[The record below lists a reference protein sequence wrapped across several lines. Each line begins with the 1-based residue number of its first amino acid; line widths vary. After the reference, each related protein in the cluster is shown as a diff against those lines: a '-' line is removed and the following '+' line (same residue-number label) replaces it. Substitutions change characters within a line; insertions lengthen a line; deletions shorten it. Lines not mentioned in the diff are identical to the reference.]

1 MKLITRPEP
10 GEYAAYG
17 IVYVNEVPD
26 GGQPLQ
32 MMQDNLKVIEDL
44 VRSFPPERLT
54 TPHAPGEWT
63 VQEILGHIIDTERVF
78 AYRALRFARDDK
90 ANLPGFDQ
98 DAFVPQSGANERT
111 LDDLLEEY
119 RAVRQAS
126 LTLFSHLSDEA
137 LARVGSA
144 SGNPTT
150 ARAMAYF
157 IAGHEQHH
165 IKSIRENYRQV

>member
-1 MKLITRPEP
+1 MKRIARPEP

-17 IVYVNEVPD
+17 SIYVNEVPD
-26 GGQPLQ
+26 GGQVLQ
-32 MMQDNLKVIEDL
+32 MMQDNLKVMQDL
-44 VRSFPPERLT
+44 AHSFPPERLNV
-54 TPHAPGEWT
+54 PHAPGEWT
-63 VQEILGHIIDTERVF
+63 ILEILVHISDTERVF

-90 ANLPGFDQ
+90 TSLPGFDH
-98 DAFVPQSGANERT
+98 DSFVTQSGANGRT
-111 LDDLLEEY
+111 LDDVLEEY

-126 LTLFSHLSDEA
+126 ITLFNSLSDEA

-144 SGNPTT
+144 NGTPTS

-165 IKSIRENYRQV
+165 LKSIRQNYG

>member
-17 IVYVNEVPD
+17 IIYVNEVPD
-26 GGQPLQ
+26 GGQVLQ

-44 VRSFPPERLT
+44 ARSFPPEQLT
-54 TPHAPGEWT
+54 TPHAPSEWT
-63 VQEILGHIIDTERVF
+63 IQEILSHIIDTERVF

-90 ANLPGFDQ
+90 TNLPGFDQ

-111 LDDLLEEY
+111 LDDILEEY

-126 LTLFSHLSDEA
+126 ITLFSNLSDEA

-165 IKSIRENYRQV
+165 IKSIRENYG